1 MTRWLIFFVLFPGA
15 FGLTHAESDG
25 NLHDYRGTLN
35 GTTIIGLALLH
46 GPDRELHG
54 SYFYKRYLK
63 DIPLK
68 GKYIAD
74 RDIELREYDD
84 SGSIRATFHLRFAET
99 DPAFRDQHLK
109 EEVLVGTWNSG
120 SKTYPVHLSLADEIF
135 VDEESRR
142 YESMGVTHKSE
153 FEKEA
158 EKFYFAVLQGDKRAA
173 LQQVQYP
180 LLVFLSK
187 KKLVVHSSSE
197 LLHNWNKIFT
207 PEYVACL
214 ARGIPHNM
222 FVNYRGAMIGN
233 GEIWFDE
240 KGHVVT
246 LNPCLFHGREF

>member
-1 MTRWLIFFVLFPGA
+1 MTRWLILLFVFPVA
-15 FGLTHAESDG
+15 VGLPHAGSGG
-25 NLHDYRGTLN
+25 NLRDYRGTLN

-54 SYFYKRYLK
+54 SYFYKRYLR
-63 DIPLK
+63 DFPLK

-74 RDIELREYDD
+74 REIELREYDD
-84 SGSIRATFHLRFAET
+84 SGSVRGTFFLHFAET
-99 DPAFRDQHLK
+99 DPAFTDQHLK
-109 EEVLVGTWNSG
+109 EEVLVGTWASG

-142 YESMGVTHKSE
+142 YESLGVTNKSE

-180 LLVFLSK
+180 LLVFLGK
-187 KKLVVHSSSE
+187 KKLLVHSPSE

-207 PEYVACL
+207 PEYVNCL
-214 ARGIPHNM
+214 RKGIPHDM
-222 FVNYRGAMIGN
+222 FANYKGAMVGN

-246 LNPCLFHGREF
+246 LNPCLFRGREF

>member
-1 MTRWLIFFVLFPGA
+1 MFLIVLPVVC
-15 FGLTHAESDG
+15 LPHAGPDG
-25 NLHDYRGTLN
+25 NLCDYRGTLN

-68 GKYIAD
+68 GEYIAD
-74 RDIELREYDD
+74 RDIELREYND
-84 SGSIRATFHLRFAET
+84 SGSVRATFHLHFAET
-99 DPAFRDQHLK
+99 YPAFTDPHLK
-109 EEVLVGTWNSG
+109 EEVLVGTWASG

-135 VDEESRR
+135 VDDESRR
-142 YESMGVTHKSE
+142 YESMGVTNKAE

-158 EKFYFAVLQGDKRAA
+158 GKFYFAVLQGNKSAA

-180 LLVFLSK
+180 LLVFLGK
-187 KKLVVHSSSE
+187 KKLVLRSPSE
-197 LLHNWNKIFT
+197 LLHNWNNIFT
-207 PEYVACL
+207 PEYVTCL
-214 ARGIPHNM
+214 GKGIPHNM
-222 FVNYRGAMIGN
+222 FANYRGAMIGN

-240 KGHVVT
+240 KGRVVT